1 MFAAKA
7 RRLQE
12 AGATGVIFIDH
23 REGSSNA
30 ETPLFQMVGDGEPTD
45 DITVPLV
52 FLFSKEGA
60 TLTAALQE
68 HHNVDVLLLPKE
80 KQLGKEKS
88 EKLNIKFRLA
98 KEGEFA
104 EGETESTTI
113 QLVLEQSE
121 PDAETNKEAASLMR
135 ANQET
140 CSSPQKDPESSP

>member
-1 MFAAKA
+1 MEYNF
-7 RRLQE
+7 E
-12 AGATGVIFIDH
+12 
-23 REGSSNA
+23 
-30 ETPLFQMVGDGEPTD
+30 
-45 DITVPLV
+45 
-52 FLFSKEGA
+52 FLSVYFF
-60 TLTAALQE
+60 
-68 HHNVDVLLLPKE
+68 LL
-80 KQLGKEKS
+80 EKS

-140 CSSPQKDPESSP
+140 CSSPQKDPESSPWLQDQPWTRFFTERRAVNPCHRFQIRKSRLFYGQCFS